1 MLVLFL
7 DFEGGAIFLSPFA
20 STIHALYTREVI
32 FNQKTPQKTK
42 RVNNDIK
49 KINYTHASH
58 ILLRFEIFN
67 DQIEKI
73 KKRN

>member
-32 FNQKTPQKTK
+32 FNQKTK